1 MKCMTYRIT
10 VKDEDLAYT
19 DSQYN
24 LVGLMR
30 VNLAYATDYSINTL
44 RVLIAHYSWDLC
56 PPVFNLSPEL
66 SVIDYFSEL
75 ISLISSQPIG

>member
-30 VNLAYATDYSINTL
+30 VNLAYATDYYSL
-44 RVLIAHYSWDLC
+44 SVHRVLFAHNSSDLC
-56 PPVFNLSPEL
+56 PLVFNLSLEL
-66 SVIDYFSEL
+66 SVIDYFSGL
-75 ISLISSQPIG
+75 TFID